1 MKRNMASAA
10 LLTAAALLAG
20 CNGNLGFQ
28 FGNAGKSATAP
39 SVGPGGS
46 FSSSGVGVRFADAP
60 GSTSIIGA
68 LGLGWLFGRD
78 SGAEVQVRTPP
89 LDTSRRVNEQDC
101 TRPVERGENLRCN

>member
-1 MKRNMASAA
+1 MKRLVAFGA
-10 LLTAAALLAG
+10 LVTVAALLAG
-20 CNGNLGFQ
+20 CNANLGFQ
-28 FGNAGKSATAP
+28 FGNSGRSATAP

-78 SGAEVQVRTPP
+78 RGMEYSRPAPAMDENRQVN
-89 LDTSRRVNEQDC
+89 DQDC
-101 TRPVERGENLRCN
+101 RQPVENAANLRCR